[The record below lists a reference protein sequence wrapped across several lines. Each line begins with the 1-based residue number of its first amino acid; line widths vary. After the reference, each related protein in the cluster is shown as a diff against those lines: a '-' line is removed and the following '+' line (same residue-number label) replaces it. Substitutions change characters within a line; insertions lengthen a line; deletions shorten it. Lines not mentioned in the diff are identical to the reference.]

1 MQEVWRCEGDNVSLH
16 IQKDFKCLK
25 GEDYGTNIS
34 NVRFKPASAKHSS
47 NVKDEFIEFLIK
59 NL

>member
-34 NVRFKPASAKHSS
+34 N
-47 NVKDEFIEFLIK
+47 
-59 NL
+59 